1 MPKLSLSFNGQLAST
16 LIFTKQEYDA
26 IPLFRNLLWLP
37 IINRAKSKHVRV
49 AQKIFYH
56 VVPILLTIFTLC
68 FFSEKSDIV
77 TMLYLFLQPF
87 PKWTVLL
94 RSSMSLCKLSL
105 ASLWS
110 SHFSL
115 LGKSLQIFQYL
126 AQMSPLL
133 HNLPRLLQIVIVTLS
148 SRML

>member
-1 MPKLSLSFNGQLAST
+1 
-16 LIFTKQEYDA
+16 
-26 IPLFRNLLWLP
+26 
-37 IINRAKSKHVRV
+37 
-49 AQKIFYH
+49 
-56 VVPILLTIFTLC
+56 
-68 FFSEKSDIV
+68 
-77 TMLYLFLQPF
+77 MLYLFLQPF

-133 HNLPRLLQIVIVTLS
+133 HNLPRLLQIVTVTLS